1 MISLAACRI
10 VSVLVFFIITLSAEF
25 VAAKVLHE
33 VFLANTEHE
42 LHVYRVLGK
51 EPGNTMMLIGGIQGD
66 EPGGYLT
73 ADLYADITLLK
84 GNLIVVPRANFYSI
98 LLNQRNGQTGD
109 MNRKFDGGG
118 EPINN
123 MEEEIVAILK
133 HLTAESDC
141 LLNLHEGAGYYAPQ
155 WVSDAENP
163 MRFGQ
168 SIIYDTDTYNVP
180 GERRTIYLSDLVQ
193 KVIDK
198 VNRQI
203 GTPRYHFK
211 SNNHNTLAEDSP
223 HKEQR
228 KSATYY
234 ALTKAHIPAI
244 GVETSKLIES
254 LETKIRLQKLVV
266 NTFMEEFGIIL
277 EAPGVSIEKPML
289 SYVLVK
295 VNGGLPLAVTNGV
308 RLEVAADDEL
318 MVTDVITNYERGITA
333 DVEGIGSRNDLKTS
347 FRIARPTRVL
357 VRKDAETCGWIE
369 LGLKATTPAIAGKS
383 IPVTPEKT
391 ILEAQTKELR
401 AEKILVNVDGGIK
414 AIHEGQTLKVPKK
427 SRLVLEGIRSN
438 IVSLDSEILV
448 NFKGFTPP
456 KAVNNGN
463 DLHFPIST
471 SKDILTRFSE
481 NKRGNRYQIEAT
493 YQGNNVGRFWIELR

>member
-1 MISLAACRI
+1 MLHVSACHI
-10 VSVLVFFIITLSAEF
+10 VSVLIFLIITLFAEF
-25 VAAKVLHE
+25 VTAKVLHE

-98 LLNQRNGQTGD
+98 LLNQRNGLTGD

-118 EPINN
+118 EPVNN

-133 HLTAESDC
+133 HLIAESDC
-141 LLNLHEGAGYYAPQ
+141 LLNLHEGSGYYAPQ
-155 WVSDAENP
+155 WVSDVENP

-168 SIIYDTDTYNVP
+168 SIIYDMDTYNVP
-180 GERRTIYLSDLVQ
+180 GERRTIYLAELAQ

-211 SNNHNTLAEDSP
+211 SNNHNTLSENSP

-234 ALTKAHIPAI
+234 ALTKAHIPAF
-244 GVETSKLIES
+244 GVENSKLVKS
-254 LETKIRLQKLVV
+254 LEAKIRLQKLVV
-266 NTFMEEFGIIL
+266 NSFMEEFGIIL

-295 VNGGLPLAVTNGV
+295 VNGGLPLAVPNGV
-308 RLEVAADDEL
+308 RLEVTADDEL
-318 MVTDVITNYERGITA
+318 MVTDVISNYERGITA
-333 DVEGIGSRNDLKTS
+333 DVEGIGSRNDLNALFS
-347 FRIARPTRVL
+347 VARPTRVL

-369 LGLKATTPAIAGKS
+369 LGLKATTLATAAKGISNPPG
-383 IPVTPEKT
+383 KT
-391 ILEAQTKELR
+391 IVEAQAKELR
-401 AEKILVNVDGGIK
+401 AEKILVNVDGEIK
-414 AIHEGQTLKVPKK
+414 AVHEGQTLKVPKK

-438 IVSLDSEILV
+438 IVNLDSEIMV
-448 NFKGFTPP
+448 NFKGFSPP
-456 KAVNNGN
+456 KAINDGN
-463 DLHFPIST
+463 DLLFPIST
-471 SKDILTRFSE
+471 SKDLLTRFSE

-493 YQGNNVGRFWIELR
+493 YHGNHVGRFWIELR